1 MPEKITVA
9 RLKRFGENFELHV
22 NPDAAL
28 EFKKGNLNHLRD
40 VLLADHIFID
50 AKKGQLASQQQLQKA
65 FQTTDIDAIAARIL
79 KEGEIQATSEH
90 RALERE
96 QKLKRIVYL
105 ISRQAVDPKTGLPHP
120 PMRIELALEQAKVYL
135 DDHKTAEEQLE
146 LVMAKIR
153 PILPLKI
160 EQKKVT
166 LSVPAQYAGKMYGV
180 VSNYAKILKEEWKN
194 DGSWQATVELPA
206 GLYPEFIDKMN
217 ALTHGQIII
226 S

>member
-1 MPEKITVA
+1 MPDKITIA

-22 NPDAAL
+22 DPDAAL
-28 EFKKGNLNHLRD
+28 AFKKGTVNSLRD
-40 VLLADHIFID
+40 VLLADHIFTD

-79 KEGEIQATSEH
+79 NEGEIQATSEH

-120 PMRIELALEQAKVYL
+120 PLRIELALEQAKVHL

-146 LVMAKIR
+146 QVMANIR
-153 PILPLKI
+153 TILPLKI

-180 VSNYAKILKEEWKN
+180 VSTYAKILKEEWKN
-194 DGSWQATVELPA
+194 DGSWQAVVELPA
-206 GLYPEFIDKMN
+206 GVYPEFIDKMN
-217 ALTHGQIII
+217 SLTHGQVVIN
-226 S
+226 